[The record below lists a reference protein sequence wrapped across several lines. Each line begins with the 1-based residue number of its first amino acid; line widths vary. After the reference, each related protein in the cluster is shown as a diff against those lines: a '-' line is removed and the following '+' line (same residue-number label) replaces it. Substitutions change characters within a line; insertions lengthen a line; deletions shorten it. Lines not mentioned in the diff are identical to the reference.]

1 MVNISYGIVFTPEIR
16 HSVVQILDLDIRDYE
31 SLSQAYSPEASELL
45 KQHDARQ
52 VVSVDVLKSGKKVKG
67 QWDPGYL
74 IVNTWESE
82 DCFNQAYYGG
92 QWNLYFNVLVYID

>member
-1 MVNISYGIVFTPEIR
+1 M
-16 HSVVQILDLDIRDYE
+16 DIRDYE
-31 SLSQAYSPEASELL
+31 SLSQTYSPEASEIL

-52 VVSVDVLKSGKKVKG
+52 VVSADILKSGKKVRG

-82 DCFNQAYYGG
+82 DCFHQAYYSGE
-92 QWNLYFNVLVYID
+92 WTFIRVYVCVCVCVYVRETSRCLKIFY